1 MRIEC
6 RIRFSATGFRQLVFD
21 VLGGDVA
28 EGHGGADG
36 RARARVAATHD
47 RGGGVANRIQT
58 FHCGVVGAQHPRELV
73 RAQSA
78 GRAEITQNDL
88 EREVRRL
95 AERVQIR
102 VRQRGVA
109 VVVVVRAVTAVEVVI
124 VTGARRGEGTTEY
137 YVAKNFSTVSD
148 KRLVGALEKAAK
160 EAGVRYHLGSVFTT
174 DALFQETPELIG
186 DIERQG
192 IAAIDMV
199 TSAFLTIAQVR
210 GKRAAAIMAV
220 SDECLCGKFGFRDPA
235 FIKSEEKMVDI
246 ALKALRFMD

>member
-1 MRIEC
+1 MVKEPHFTPARMLSMLGLKSDSLGRYALIPGPKE
-6 RIRFSATGFRQLVFD
+6 RSDMIRGLLENPKKNFSFLDYEMHTGSY
-21 VLGGDVA
+21 GGKSVTVGNGGRYAPDTA
-28 EGHGGADG
+28 ITTEILCAGGAE
-36 RARARVAATHD
+36 
-47 RGGGVANRIQT
+47 I
-58 FHCGVVGAQHPRELV
+58 LV
-73 RAQSA
+73 RIGSCGSLQENIKV
-78 GRAEITQNDL
+78 GDL
-88 EREVRRL
+88 
-95 AERVQIR
+95 
-102 VRQRGVA
+102 
-109 VVVVVRAVTAVEVVI
+109 VI

-186 DIERQG
+186 DLERQG

>member
-1 MRIEC
+1 MVKEPHFTPARMLSMLGLKSDSLGRYALIPGPKE
-6 RIRFSATGFRQLVFD
+6 RSDIIRGLSEILCPAGPQIPVRNGSCGSLQ
-21 VLGGDVA
+21 
-28 EGHGGADG
+28 EKIK
-36 RARARVAATHD
+36 
-47 RGGGVANRIQT
+47 GGV
-58 FHCGVVGAQHPRELV
+58 L
-73 RAQSA
+73 
-78 GRAEITQNDL
+78 
-88 EREVRRL
+88 
-95 AERVQIR
+95 
-102 VRQRGVA
+102 
-109 VVVVVRAVTAVEVVI
+109 VI

-148 KRLVGALEKAAK
+148 ARVVDALEKAAK
-160 EAGVRYHLGSVFTT
+160 EAGVGYPLGSGFTT

-186 DIERQG
+186 DLERQG

-235 FIKSEEKMVDI
+235 FVKAEEKMVDI